1 MSLTQEQIAER
12 DASAKSIVESW
23 YWQAAEGHNYRNAN
37 AAKTMTLFYE
47 SAPLESDILKLVIE
61 WLRTRTGLTQLV
73 VNHKD
78 MTFETGWDAADA
90 WFATA
95 PGEKWQGTE
104 SNRVRIYWVL
114 VQAGDAT
121 GDGFHIVEDGC
132 RYKVEHKFFW
142 DVKTVP
148 TLEQSGSGVS
158 YTIQGLTRDRQT
170 GLYSYVI
177 EKRSRIQQDVAE
189 YTSSITQFE
198 EQKVEQHIG
207 VDQQH
212 EASAGQ
218 AASVSDGTIVE
229 RIEEKNDDCTK
240 NITNRKRIEK
250 EVDDAQVTTQK
261 TLRGKRTRILHRN
274 QTAAH
279 ATAKVPATIPDGTTV
294 IQEKTPGKRTDI
306 TIDQNEANE
315 NNTSISSGK
324 EVSSGVA
331 VETEVV
337 SMPNADAAT
346 DAATQLTAEAN
357 KVKRRTYRKNEDG
370 VTTDREISTTTYTER
385 SGTGSTE
392 SGTAQTGGTTVETTR
407 KINAVS
413 PETIGQN
420 EPAVNKVV
428 EVDNSP
434 NEHGSFTTLK
444 RTTTY
449 TERSGTGSTESG
461 TAQTGGTTV
470 ETTRKINAAT
480 AETIGS
486 GDRGVNKVVEVDNT
500 PNDHGSFTTLKRT
513 TTYTERS
520 GTGSTE
526 SGTAQT
532 GGTTVETTR
541 KINAVSPETIGQNE
555 PEVNKVVEV
564 DNTPNEHGS
573 FTTLKRTTTH
583 NPQESSE
590 ITWSDDEYNYKRKSY
605 RNQLAPLLP
614 SETSGQKS
622 ISFTPNDH
630 GSWNGEYL
638 VRTAKVA
645 SDGNG
650 IKIVQEGLDVR
661 HSKAR
666 RYGHWQ
672 WTNGLNETYWYDYIW
687 EYRRFATMRVKYIGL
702 TEAQANA
709 LKGRLDELF
718 TRSVTVS
725 EWNGSGQSGGT
736 FSDVSGGTDKMARV
750 HTFHIE
756 GSVWGV
762 SVFVN
767 ETSVRLRATGAASAS
782 SVFSSEDNSWQY
794 ELPAQGTNE

>member
-121 GDGFHIVEDGC
+121 GDGFHVVEDGC

-177 EKRSRIQQDVAE
+177 EKRSRQQQDVEE
-189 YTSSITQFE
+189 YTTSKTQFE
-198 EQKVEQHIG
+198 EQKIEQHIG

-212 EASAGQ
+212 ESSAGQ

-229 RIEEKNDDCTK
+229 RIEEKNEDCTK

-250 EVDDAQVTTQK
+250 EVDGAQITVQK
-261 TLRGKRTRILHRN
+261 TLRGTRTRILHRN

-294 IQEKTPGKRTDI
+294 IQEKTPGKRTDV

-315 NNTSISSGK
+315 NNTPISSGS
-324 EVSSGVA
+324 EVSSGVT

-337 SMPNADAAT
+337 SLPNEDVTT
-346 DAATQLTAEAN
+346 DAATQLVVEAN
-357 KVKRRTYRKNEDG
+357 KVKRKTYRKNDDG
-370 VTTDREISTTTYTER
+370 VTTDRETSTTTYTER
-385 SGTGSTE
+385 SGTAQTE
-392 SGTAQTGGTTVETTR
+392 SGTAQTGGTTVTATR

-428 EVDNSP
+428 EVD
-434 NEHGSFTTLK
+434 
-444 RTTTY
+444 
-449 TERSGTGSTESG
+449 
-461 TAQTGGTTV
+461 
-470 ETTRKINAAT
+470 
-480 AETIGS
+480 
-486 GDRGVNKVVEVDNT
+486 
-500 PNDHGSFTTLKRT
+500 
-513 TTYTERS
+513 
-520 GTGSTE
+520 
-526 SGTAQT
+526 
-532 GGTTVETTR
+532 
-541 KINAVSPETIGQNE
+541 
-555 PEVNKVVEV
+555 
-564 DNTPNEHGS
+564 
-573 FTTLKRTTTH
+573 
-583 NPQESSE
+583 
-590 ITWSDDEYNYKRKSY
+590 RKS
-605 RNQLAPLLP
+605 
-614 SETSGQKS
+614 
-622 ISFTPNDH
+622 
-630 GSWNGEYL
+630 
-638 VRTAKVA
+638 VV
-645 SDGNG
+645 
-650 IKIVQEGLDVR
+650 
-661 HSKAR
+661 
-666 RYGHWQ
+666 
-672 WTNGLNETYWYDYIW
+672 
-687 EYRRFATMRVKYIGL
+687 
-702 TEAQANA
+702 
-709 LKGRLDELF
+709 
-718 TRSVTVS
+718 
-725 EWNGSGQSGGT
+725 
-736 FSDVSGGTDKMARV
+736 
-750 HTFHIE
+750 
-756 GSVWGV
+756 
-762 SVFVN
+762 
-767 ETSVRLRATGAASAS
+767 
-782 SVFSSEDNSWQY
+782 
-794 ELPAQGTNE
+794 

>member
-47 SAPLESDILKLVIE
+47 AAPLESDILKLVIE
-61 WLRTRTGLTQLV
+61 WLRTRTGLTKLV
-73 VNHKD
+73 VNHKE
-78 MTFETGWDAADA
+78 MSFETGWDAADA

-121 GDGFHIVEDGC
+121 GDGFHVVEDGC

-148 TLEQSGSGVS
+148 TLKQGSSGVS

-177 EKRSRIQQDVAE
+177 EKRTRQQQDIAE
-189 YTSSITQFE
+189 YTTSKTQFE
-198 EQKVEQHIG
+198 EEKIEQHIG
-207 VDQQH
+207 VKQSD
-212 EASAGQ
+212 
-218 AASVSDGTIVE
+218 AASTGKDASVADGTMVQ
-229 RIEEKNDDCTK
+229 RVEEKNEDCTK
-240 NITNRKRIEK
+240 NITNRTRIEQ
-250 EVDDAQVTTQK
+250 EVDEAQITVQK
-261 TLRGKRTRILHRN
+261 TLRGKRTRKLHRN

-279 ATAKVPATIPDGTTV
+279 ATAKLPATIPDGATV
-294 IQEKTPGKRTDI
+294 IQEKTPGKRTDL
-306 TIDQNEANE
+306 TIEQNEANADP
-315 NNTSISSGK
+315 TPVSSGS
-324 EVSSGVA
+324 EVSSAVT

-337 SMPNADAAT
+337 SLPNEDVTT
-346 DAATQLTAEAN
+346 DAATQLVVEAN
-357 KVKRRTYRKNEDG
+357 KVKRKTYRKNEDG
-370 VTTDREISTTTYTER
+370 VTTDRETSTTTYTER
-385 SGTGSTE
+385 SGTAQTE
-392 SGTAQTGGTTVETTR
+392 SGTAQTGGTTVTTTR
-407 KINAVS
+407 KINA
-413 PETIGQN
+413 
-420 EPAVNKVV
+420 
-428 EVDNSP
+428 P
-434 NEHGSFTTLK
+434 N
-444 RTTTY
+444 
-449 TERSGTGSTESG
+449 
-461 TAQTGGTTV
+461 
-470 ETTRKINAAT
+470 
-480 AETIGS
+480 
-486 GDRGVNKVVEVDNT
+486 
-500 PNDHGSFTTLKRT
+500 
-513 TTYTERS
+513 
-520 GTGSTE
+520 
-526 SGTAQT
+526 
-532 GGTTVETTR
+532 
-541 KINAVSPETIGQNE
+541 PETIGQNE

-564 DNTPNEHGS
+564 DNTPNDHGS
-573 FTTLKRTTTH
+573 FTTIKRTTTH
-583 NPQESSE
+583 NPQESSD

-630 GSWNGEYL
+630 GSFNGEYL
-638 VRTAKVA
+638 VKAAKVA
-645 SDGNG
+645 ADGNG

-718 TRSVTVS
+718 TRNVTVS
-725 EWNGSGQSGGT
+725 EWNSSGQSGGT
-736 FSDVSGGTDKMARV
+736 FTDVSGGTDKMARV

-767 ETSVRLRATGAASAS
+767 ETSVRLRATDAASAS

-794 ELPAQGTNE
+794 ELPAQETNE

>member
-1 MSLTQEQIAER
+1 M
-12 DASAKSIVESW
+12 
-23 YWQAAEGHNYRNAN
+23 
-37 AAKTMTLFYE
+37 
-47 SAPLESDILKLVIE
+47 
-61 WLRTRTGLTQLV
+61 
-73 VNHKD
+73 
-78 MTFETGWDAADA
+78 
-90 WFATA
+90 
-95 PGEKWQGTE
+95 
-104 SNRVRIYWVL
+104 
-114 VQAGDAT
+114 
-121 GDGFHIVEDGC
+121 
-132 RYKVEHKFFW
+132 
-142 DVKTVP
+142 
-148 TLEQSGSGVS
+148 
-158 YTIQGLTRDRQT
+158 
-170 GLYSYVI
+170 
-177 EKRSRIQQDVAE
+177 
-189 YTSSITQFE
+189 
-198 EQKVEQHIG
+198 
-207 VDQQH
+207 
-212 EASAGQ
+212 
-218 AASVSDGTIVE
+218 
-229 RIEEKNDDCTK
+229 
-240 NITNRKRIEK
+240 
-250 EVDDAQVTTQK
+250 
-261 TLRGKRTRILHRN
+261 
-274 QTAAH
+274 
-279 ATAKVPATIPDGTTV
+279 
-294 IQEKTPGKRTDI
+294 
-306 TIDQNEANE
+306 
-315 NNTSISSGK
+315 
-324 EVSSGVA
+324 
-331 VETEVV
+331 
-337 SMPNADAAT
+337 
-346 DAATQLTAEAN
+346 
-357 KVKRRTYRKNEDG
+357 
-370 VTTDREISTTTYTER
+370 
-385 SGTGSTE
+385 
-392 SGTAQTGGTTVETTR
+392 
-407 KINAVS
+407 
-413 PETIGQN
+413 
-420 EPAVNKVV
+420 
-428 EVDNSP
+428 
-434 NEHGSFTTLK
+434 
-444 RTTTY
+444 
-449 TERSGTGSTESG
+449 
-461 TAQTGGTTV
+461 
-470 ETTRKINAAT
+470 
-480 AETIGS
+480 
-486 GDRGVNKVVEVDNT
+486 NKVVEVDNT

>member
-61 WLRTRTGLTQLV
+61 WLRTRTSLTQLV

-121 GDGFHIVEDGC
+121 GDGFHIVENGC

-142 DVKTVP
+142 DVAQAP
-148 TLEQSGSGVS
+148 TATQGSSGVS

-177 EKRSRIQQDVAE
+177 EKRTRQQQDIEE
-189 YTSSITQFE
+189 YTTSKTQFE
-198 EQKVEQHIG
+198 EQKIEQHIG
-207 VDQQH
+207 VKQSDA
-212 EASAGQ
+212 ASTGQ
-218 AASVSDGTIVE
+218 AASVSDGTIVD
-229 RIEEKNDDCTK
+229 RIEEKNEDCTK

-250 EVDDAQVTTQK
+250 EVDEAQITVQK
-261 TLRGKRTRILHRN
+261 TLRGKRTRKLHRN

-279 ATAKVPATIPDGTTV
+279 LTAKLPATIPDGATF
-294 IQEKTPGKRTDI
+294 IQEKTPGKRTDL
-306 TIDQNEANE
+306 TIEQNEANE

-346 DAATQLTAEAN
+346 DAATSLTAEAN
-357 KVKRRTYRKNEDG
+357 KVKHRTYRKNEDG
-370 VTTDREISTTTYTER
+370 VTTDRETSTTTYTER

-392 SGTAQTGGTTVETTR
+392 SGTAQTGGTTVTTTR
-407 KINAVS
+407 KINAPN

-420 EPAVNKVV
+420 EPAVNKV
-428 EVDNSP
+428 
-434 NEHGSFTTLK
+434 
-444 RTTTY
+444 
-449 TERSGTGSTESG
+449 
-461 TAQTGGTTV
+461 
-470 ETTRKINAAT
+470 I
-480 AETIGS
+480 
-486 GDRGVNKVVEVDNT
+486 EVDNT
-500 PNDHGSFTTLKRT
+500 PNDHGSFTTIKRT
-513 TTYTERS
+513 TTY
-520 GTGSTE
+520 
-526 SGTAQT
+526 
-532 GGTTVETTR
+532 
-541 KINAVSPETIGQNE
+541 
-555 PEVNKVVEV
+555 
-564 DNTPNEHGS
+564 
-573 FTTLKRTTTH
+573 
-583 NPQESSE
+583 NPQASSE
-590 ITWSDDEYNYKRKSY
+590 IAWSDDEYDYKRKSY
-605 RNQLAPLLP
+605 RNQLTPLLP

-630 GSWNGEYL
+630 GSFNGEYL
-638 VRTAKVA
+638 VKAAKVA
-645 SDGNG
+645 ADGNG

-702 TEAQANA
+702 TEAQANT
-709 LKGRLDELF
+709 LKATLDTLF
-718 TRSVTVS
+718 TRNITVS
-725 EWNGSGQSGGT
+725 EWNDSGQSGGT

-794 ELPAQGTNE
+794 ELPAQETNE

>member
-73 VNHKD
+73 VNHKE

-121 GDGFHIVEDGC
+121 GDGFHVVEDGC

-148 TLEQSGSGVS
+148 TLEQSGSGVT

-177 EKRSRIQQDVAE
+177 EKRTRQQQDVAE
-189 YTSSITQFE
+189 YTSSITEFE

-207 VDQQH
+207 VKQSDA
-212 EASAGQ
+212 ASTGQ
-218 AASVSDGTIVE
+218 AASVSDGTIVD
-229 RIEEKNDDCTK
+229 RIEEKNEDCTK

-250 EVDDAQVTTQK
+250 EVDEAQITVQK
-261 TLRGKRTRILHRN
+261 TLRGKRTRKLHRN

-279 ATAKVPATIPDGTTV
+279 VTAKLPATIPDGATV
-294 IQEKTPGKRTDI
+294 TQEKTPGKRTDL
-306 TIDQNEANE
+306 TIEQNEANADP
-315 NNTSISSGK
+315 TPISSGS
-324 EVSSGVA
+324 EVSSGVT

-337 SMPNADAAT
+337 SLPNEDVTT
-346 DAATQLTAEAN
+346 DAATQLAVEVN
-357 KVKRRTYRKNEDG
+357 KFKRRTYRKNEDG
-370 VTTDREISTTTYTER
+370 VTTDRETSTTTYTER
-385 SGTGSTE
+385 SGTAQTE
-392 SGTAQTGGTTVETTR
+392 SGTVQTGGTTVTATR
-407 KINAVS
+407 KINA
-413 PETIGQN
+413 
-420 EPAVNKVV
+420 
-428 EVDNSP
+428 P
-434 NEHGSFTTLK
+434 N
-444 RTTTY
+444 
-449 TERSGTGSTESG
+449 
-461 TAQTGGTTV
+461 
-470 ETTRKINAAT
+470 
-480 AETIGS
+480 
-486 GDRGVNKVVEVDNT
+486 
-500 PNDHGSFTTLKRT
+500 
-513 TTYTERS
+513 
-520 GTGSTE
+520 
-526 SGTAQT
+526 
-532 GGTTVETTR
+532 
-541 KINAVSPETIGQNE
+541 PETIGQNE

-564 DNTPNEHGS
+564 DNTPNDHGS
-573 FTTLKRTTTH
+573 FTTIKRTTTH
-583 NPQESSE
+583 NPQESAE

-630 GSWNGEYL
+630 GSFNGEYL
-638 VRTAKVA
+638 VKTAKVA
-645 SDGNG
+645 ADGNG

-672 WTNGLNETYWYDYIW
+672 WTNGLNETHWYDYIW

-725 EWNGSGQSGGT
+725 EWNSSGQSGGT
-736 FSDVSGGTDKMARV
+736 FTDVSGGTDKMARV

-794 ELPAQGTNE
+794 ELPA

>member
-61 WLRTRTGLTQLV
+61 WLRTRTSLTQLV

-121 GDGFHIVEDGC
+121 GDGFHIVENGC

-142 DVKTVP
+142 DVAQAP
-148 TLEQSGSGVS
+148 TATQGSSGVS

-177 EKRSRIQQDVAE
+177 EKRTRQQQDIEE
-189 YTSSITQFE
+189 YTTSKTQFE
-198 EQKVEQHIG
+198 EQKIEQHIG
-207 VDQQH
+207 VKQSDA
-212 EASAGQ
+212 ASTGQ
-218 AASVSDGTIVE
+218 AASVSDGTIVD
-229 RIEEKNDDCTK
+229 RIEEKNEDCTK

-250 EVDDAQVTTQK
+250 EVDEAQITVQK
-261 TLRGKRTRILHRN
+261 TLRGKRTRKLHRN

-279 ATAKVPATIPDGTTV
+279 LTAKLPATIPDGATF
-294 IQEKTPGKRTDI
+294 IQEKTPGKRTDL
-306 TIDQNEANE
+306 TIEQNEANE

-346 DAATQLTAEAN
+346 DAATSLTAEAN
-357 KVKRRTYRKNEDG
+357 KVKHRTYRKNEDG
-370 VTTDREISTTTYTER
+370 VTTDRETSTTTYTER

-392 SGTAQTGGTTVETTR
+392 SGTAQTGGTTVTTTR
-407 KINAVS
+407 KINAPN

-420 EPAVNKVV
+420 EPAVNKVI
-428 EVDNSP
+428 EVDNTP
-434 NEHGSFTTLK
+434 NDHGSFSTVK

-470 ETTRKINAAT
+470 TTTRKINAPNP
-480 AETIGS
+480 ETIGQNEPA
-486 GDRGVNKVVEVDNT
+486 VNKVIEVDNT
-500 PNDHGSFTTLKRT
+500 PNDHGSFTTIKRT
-513 TTYTERS
+513 TTY
-520 GTGSTE
+520 
-526 SGTAQT
+526 
-532 GGTTVETTR
+532 
-541 KINAVSPETIGQNE
+541 
-555 PEVNKVVEV
+555 
-564 DNTPNEHGS
+564 
-573 FTTLKRTTTH
+573 
-583 NPQESSE
+583 NPQASSE
-590 ITWSDDEYNYKRKSY
+590 IAWSDDEYDYKRKSY
-605 RNQLAPLLP
+605 RNQLTPLLP

-630 GSWNGEYL
+630 GSFNGEYL
-638 VRTAKVA
+638 VKAAKVA
-645 SDGNG
+645 ADGNG

-702 TEAQANA
+702 TEAQANT
-709 LKGRLDELF
+709 LKATLDTLF
-718 TRSVTVS
+718 TRNITVS
-725 EWNGSGQSGGT
+725 EWNDSGQSGGT

-794 ELPAQGTNE
+794 ELPAQETNE